1 MLRFAASTILKKL
14 HQPITLGL
22 MTGYLGF
29 VWTIS
34 YQCMHRKDQ
43 PTPPNPFSVTEP
55 AGPVPFQF
63 ERQCRGFVERHR

>member
-34 YQCMHRKDQ
+34 YQRMLRKDQ
-43 PTPPNPFSVTEP
+43 PMPPNPAVTKP
-55 AGPVPFQF
+55 AGVMPFQF
-63 ERQCRGFVERHR
+63 ERLCRGFVERDL